1 MKHVENHYSYGHV
14 CLTVGGHGLVAARL
28 RGGNG
33 GAVAAGVVGG
43 LAAGAIIGSQV
54 NRGYYNS
61 GPGYYD
67 SGYQPAGSGCRT
79 ERQQVV
85 DQYGNYRMRRVRV
98 CD

>member
-1 MKHVENHYSYGHV
+1 MLKIIT
-14 CLTVGGHGLVAARL
+14 LTAMCALPLAVTVSSQPAYA
-28 RGGNG
+28 GGNG

-67 SGYQPAGSGCRT
+67 SGYQPADSGCRT